1 MAQQVQVILVDDI
14 DGGGADVTVAFSFD
28 GVSYE
33 IDLSDRNA
41 KKFADAMA
49 LYVGHSRRVGSASR
63 RTRGRRGPITT
74 GASPAVIREWAAAEG
89 YEVIERGRISAELR
103 ALYDT
108 AHA

>member
-33 IDLSDRNA
+33 IDLSDRNS
-41 KKFADAMA
+41 KKFADVLA
-49 LYVGHSRRVGSASR
+49 LYVGHARRVGSANR
-63 RTRGRRGPITT
+63 RAQGRRGAVNK
-74 GASPAVIREWAAAEG
+74 GASPAVIREWATAEG
-89 YEVIERGRISAELR
+89 YEVSERGRISAELR
-103 ALYDT
+103 SLYDA